1 MLKSSTKREIRHLHI
16 SHNAPSLPPQNL
28 HNLWFSFLLGIT
40 AVPREIENNAYA
52 KFWRAN
58 KVHYGKCG
66 SGVLGALSRCS
77 RAAMVKKWTK
87 KCDAR
92 AKLLFC
98 QSKPIAFLQFS
109 LPLLKRPYANVI
121 QDNSLPFLIGYS
133 DSFLMSNLLQYFPH
147 HET

>member
-1 MLKSSTKREIRHLHI
+1 MLKSSTKRENTPLPHF
-16 SHNAPSLPPQNL
+16 PCLPPNIL

-40 AVPREIENNAYA
+40 AVPREIDNNAYA

-66 SGVLGALSRCS
+66 SGVLDALSRCS
-77 RAAMVKKWTK
+77 RAATAKKCTK
-87 KCDAR
+87 KGDAC

-109 LPLLKRPYANVI
+109 LPSPSSLLKRPDMIHY
-121 QDNSLPFLIGYS
+121 NSLPFLIEYS
-133 DSFLMSNLLQYFPH
+133 DSFLTSNLLQYFQH
-147 HET
+147 R